1 MKPIL
6 LLLTCFGAAL
16 ASHSQALSEKEPVC
30 QCTVER
36 ISGNREVGQLKMIV
50 TAQPHHTAR
59 FTLNK
64 DVFPP
69 TDSADYSLYRTFVF
83 DRELTYPYLHLTDQQ
98 QVYTLDLQTER
109 LYAGLTLVGAAQN
122 ITEALELII
131 TQLLLPEQC
140 LQAQV
145 DFKVASDLGE
155 EIYLLPGS
163 FYN

>member
-1 MKPIL
+1 MKAIL
-6 LLLTCFGAAL
+6 LLLTFFGAAL
-16 ASHSQALSEKEPVC
+16 ASHSQDLSEEQPVC

-36 ISGNREVGQLKMIV
+36 ISGNREVGQLKMVV
-50 TAQPHHTAR
+50 TAQPHPTAR
-59 FTLNK
+59 FTLNE

-83 DRELTYPYLHLTDQQ
+83 NRELTYPYLHLTNQQ

-109 LYAGLTLVGAAQN
+109 LYAGLTLVGTAQN
-122 ITEALELII
+122 ITEALELLI

-140 LQAQV
+140 LQARV
-145 DFKVASDLGE
+145 DFKTANGVKE